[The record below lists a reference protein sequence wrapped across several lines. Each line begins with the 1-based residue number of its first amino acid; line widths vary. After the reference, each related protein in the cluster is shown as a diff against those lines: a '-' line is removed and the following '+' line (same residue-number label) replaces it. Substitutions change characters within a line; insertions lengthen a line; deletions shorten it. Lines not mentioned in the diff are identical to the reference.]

1 MEKKQYHVI
10 ESGLLM
16 ATVKLLN
23 ELPIRMSD
31 EVKPLI
37 NALVLCPRVDINEE
51 IPEESKK
58 MVPKK

>member
-37 NALVLCPRVDINEE
+37 NALVQCPRADINEE
-51 IPEESKK
+51 
-58 MVPKK
+58 VTPKNKSNGNS